1 MNFLSADEVV
11 TGRERR
17 SRIVMIYPDLRAQT
31 VIKPTEYRAGETRV
45 ASQ

>member
-1 MNFLSADEVV
+1 LNFLCVDKVV

-31 VIKPTEYRAGETRV
+31 VIKPIEYRVGETRA